1 MILTPANYYSLQ
13 ANRAYFSISQVKQ
26 FDACEACAMA
36 ELAGEYAKEKTAALL
51 VGGYVDAHFSGELEA
66 FKAENPEIFT
76 KKGELRSEY
85 QQAENIIARIERD
98 DLAIHM
104 LSGEKQQIITGKIAG
119 QPFKAKLDCWLEE
132 ASVHEIAKAF
142 PEMAE
147 LLFSAGAIVD
157 LKIVKDF
164 APLYRDGEGR
174 LNFIEYWGYDL
185 QMAVYQELKRQQI
198 GEQVPCFILAATKER
213 IPDLG
218 LFQVPQSLMDANLV
232 LLKDRLPHLTAVK
245 DGRETAEAC
254 GSCDH
259 CKTVKELTGAV
270 WLEEYA

>member
-1 MILTPANYYSLQ
+1 MILTPENYYSLR
-13 ANRAYFSISQVKQ
+13 ANQEFFSVSQVKQ
-26 FDACEACAMA
+26 FDSCEACAMA
-36 ELAGEYAKEKTAALL
+36 ELAGEYVREKTAALL

-66 FKAENPEIFT
+66 FKSENPEIFT

-98 DLAIHM
+98 ALAMRM
-104 LSGEKQQIITGKIAG
+104 LSGEKQQILTGQIAG
-119 QPFKAKLDCWLEE
+119 FPFKAKLDCWLDE
-132 ASVHEIAKAF
+132 ASAHEIAKSF
-142 PEMAE
+142 PEMGE
-147 LLFSAGAIVD
+147 LFFSAGAIVD

-164 APLYRDGEGR
+164 VPLYRDGEGR

-185 QMAVYQELKRQQI
+185 QMTVYQELKRQQI

-213 IPDLG
+213 VPDLG

-232 LLKDRLPHLTAVK
+232 LLKDRLPHLADVK
-245 DGRETAEAC
+245 VGREPAEAC

-270 WLEEYA
+270 WLEEYV

>member
-13 ANRAYFSISQVKQ
+13 ANRAYFSVSQVKQ

-51 VGGYVDAHFSGELEA
+51 VGGYVDTHFSGELEA
-66 FKAENPEIFT
+66 FKAENLEIFT

-98 DLAIHM
+98 ALAIHM

-132 ASVHEIAKAF
+132 TSVHEIAKAF

-164 APLYRDGEGR
+164 APLYRDGKGR

-213 IPDLG
+213 VPDLG

-259 CKTVKELTGAV
+259 CKTVKELTGAD

>member
-1 MILTPANYYSLQ
+1 MILTPDNYYSQQ
-13 ANRAYFSISQVKQ
+13 ANRAFFSVSQVKQ

-36 ELAGEYAKEKTAALL
+36 ELTGEYVREKTAALL
-51 VGGYVDAHFSGELEA
+51 VGGYVDAYFSGELDA
-66 FKAENPEIFT
+66 FKAGNPEIFT

-85 QQAENIIARIERD
+85 LQAESIIARIERD
-98 DLAIHM
+98 TLAMRM
-104 LSGEKQQIITGKIAG
+104 LSGEKQQILTGQIAG
-119 QPFKAKLDCWLEE
+119 LPFKAKLDCWLDESS
-132 ASVHEIAKAF
+132 AHEIAKAF
-142 PEMAE
+142 PKMAE

-198 GEQVPCFILAATKER
+198 GAQVPCFILAATKER
-213 IPDLG
+213 VHDLG
-218 LFQVPQSLMDANLV
+218 LFQVPQSLMDANLI
-232 LLKDRLPHLTAVK
+232 LLKDRLPHLAAVK
-245 DGRETAEAC
+245 DGKETAEAC

-259 CKTVKELTGAV
+259 CKTVKELAGAV

>member
-1 MILTPANYYSLQ
+1 MILTPDNYYSQQ
-13 ANRAYFSISQVKQ
+13 ANRAFFSVSQVKQ
-26 FDACEACAMA
+26 FNTCEVCAMA
-36 ELAGEYAKEKTAALL
+36 ELSGEYVREKTTALL
-51 VGGYVDAHFSGELEA
+51 VGGYVDAYFSGELEA
-66 FKAENPEIFT
+66 FKADNPEIFT

-98 DLAIHM
+98 ALAMQM
-104 LSGEKQQIITGKIAG
+104 LSGEKQQILTGQIAG
-119 QPFKAKLDCWLEE
+119 FPFKAKLDCWLDE
-132 ASVHEIAKAF
+132 ASAHEIAKAF

-164 APLYRDGEGR
+164 APLYREGEGR

-213 IPDLG
+213 VPDLG

-232 LLKDRLPHLTAVK
+232 LLKDRLPHLAAVK

-254 GSCDH
+254 GSCDY
-259 CKTVKELTGAV
+259 CKAVKELTGAV

>member
-1 MILTPANYYSLQ
+1 MILTPDNYYSQQ
-13 ANRAYFSISQVKQ
+13 ANRAFFSVSQVKQ
-26 FDACEACAMA
+26 FNTCEACAMA
-36 ELAGEYAKEKTAALL
+36 ELTGEYVREKTAALL
-51 VGGYVDAHFSGELEA
+51 VGGYVDAYFSGELDT
-66 FKAENPEIFT
+66 FKIENPEIFT

-85 QQAENIIARIERD
+85 LQAENIIARIERD
-98 DLAIHM
+98 ALAMQM
-104 LSGEKQQIITGKIAG
+104 LSGEKQQILTGQITGLS
-119 QPFKAKLDCWLEE
+119 FKAKLDCWLDE
-132 ASVHEIAKAF
+132 ASAHEIAKAF

-164 APLYRDGEGR
+164 APLYREGEGR

-213 IPDLG
+213 VPDLG
-218 LFQVPQSLMDANLV
+218 LFQIPQSLMDANLI
-232 LLKDRLPHLTAVK
+232 LLKDRLPHLAAVK
-245 DGRETAEAC
+245 DGKEAAEAC

-259 CKTVKELTGAV
+259 CKTVKELAGAV

>member
-13 ANRAYFSISQVKQ
+13 ANRAYFSVSQVNQ

-66 FKAENPEIFT
+66 FKAENLEIFT

-98 DLAIHM
+98 ALAIHM

-132 ASVHEIAKAF
+132 TSVHEIAKAF

-164 APLYRDGEGR
+164 APLYRDGKGR

-213 IPDLG
+213 VPDLG

-254 GSCDH
+254 GICDH

>member
-13 ANRAYFSISQVKQ
+13 ANRAYFSISQIKQ
-26 FDACEACAMA
+26 FDTCEACAMA
-36 ELAGEYAKEKTAALL
+36 ELAGEYAKEKTVALL

-76 KKGELRSEY
+76 KKGDLRSEY

-98 DLAIHM
+98 ALAIHM

-132 ASVHEIAKAF
+132 TSVHEIAKAF

-157 LKIVKDF
+157 LKIVRDF

-213 IPDLG
+213 VPDLG
-218 LFQVPQSLMDANLV
+218 LFQVPQFLMDANLV

-254 GSCDH
+254 GICDH

>member
-1 MILTPANYYSLQ
+1 MILTHANYYSLQ
-13 ANRAYFSISQVKQ
+13 AHRAYFSVSQIKQ

-36 ELAGEYAKEKTAALL
+36 ELAGEYEREKTSALL

-98 DLAIHM
+98 ALAMRM
-104 LSGEKQQIITGKIAG
+104 LSGEKQQILTGQIAG
-119 QPFKAKLDCWLEE
+119 LPFKAKLDCWLDEPS
-132 ASVHEIAKAF
+132 AHEIAKEF

-164 APLYRDGEGR
+164 LPLYRDGEGR

-198 GEQVPCFILAATKER
+198 GEQIPCFILAATKER
-213 IPDLG
+213 VPDLG

-232 LLKDRLPHLTAVK
+232 LLKDRLPHLAAVK
-245 DGRETAEAC
+245 DGREVAEAC

-259 CKTVKELTGAV
+259 CKAVKELTGAV

>member
-1 MILTPANYYSLQ
+1 MILTHDNYYSQQ
-13 ANRAYFSISQVKQ
+13 ANQAFFSVSQVKQ
-26 FDACEACAMA
+26 FNACEACAMA
-36 ELAGEYAKEKTAALL
+36 ALSGEYVREKSAALL
-51 VGGYVDAHFSGELEA
+51 VGGYVDAYFSGELDS
-66 FKAENPEIFT
+66 FRIGNTEIFT

-85 QQAENIIARIERD
+85 LQAENIIARIERD
-98 DLAIHM
+98 ALAMGM
-104 LSGEKQQIITGKIAG
+104 LSGEKQQILTGEIAG
-119 QPFKAKLDCWLEE
+119 FPFKAKLDCWLDE
-132 ASVHEIAKAF
+132 ASAHEIAKAF

-164 APLYRDGEGR
+164 APLYREGEGR

-198 GEQVPCFILAATKER
+198 GAQVPCFILAATKER
-213 IPDLG
+213 VPDLG

-232 LLKDRLPHLTAVK
+232 LLKDRLPHLAAVK

-254 GSCDH
+254 GSCDY
-259 CKTVKELTGAV
+259 CKAVKKLRGAV

>member
-1 MILTPANYYSLQ
+1 MILTPDNYYSQQ
-13 ANRAYFSISQVKQ
+13 ANQAFFSVSQVKQ
-26 FDACEACAMA
+26 FNACEACAMA
-36 ELAGEYAKEKTAALL
+36 ELSGEYVREKTAALL
-51 VGGYVDAHFSGELEA
+51 VGGYVDAYFSGELES
-66 FKAENPEIFT
+66 FKIENPEIFT

-85 QQAENIIARIERD
+85 LQAENIITRIERD
-98 DLAIHM
+98 ALAMRMI
-104 LSGEKQQIITGKIAG
+104 SGEKQQILTGQIAG
-119 QPFKAKLDCWLEE
+119 LPFKAKLDCWLNESS
-132 ASVHEIAKAF
+132 AHEIAKAF

-198 GEQVPCFILAATKER
+198 GAQVPCFILAATKER
-213 IPDLG
+213 VPDLG

-232 LLKDRLPHLTAVK
+232 LLKERLPHLAAVK
-245 DGRETAEAC
+245 DGREPAEAC

-259 CKTVKELTGAV
+259 CKAVKELTGAV

>member
-1 MILTPANYYSLQ
+1 MILTPDNYYSQQ
-13 ANRAYFSISQVKQ
+13 ANRAFFSVSQVKQ

-36 ELAGEYAKEKTAALL
+36 ELTGEYVREKTAALL
-51 VGGYVDAHFSGELEA
+51 VGGYVDAYFSGELDT
-66 FKAENPEIFT
+66 FKIENPEIFT
-76 KKGELRSEY
+76 KKGELRIEY
-85 QQAENIIARIERD
+85 LQAENIIARIERD
-98 DLAIHM
+98 ALAMRM
-104 LSGEKQQIITGKIAG
+104 LSGEKQQILTGQITGLS
-119 QPFKAKLDCWLEE
+119 FKAKLDCWLDE
-132 ASVHEIAKAF
+132 ASAHEIAKAF

-164 APLYRDGEGR
+164 APLYREGEGR

-213 IPDLG
+213 VPDLG
-218 LFQVPQSLMDANLV
+218 LFQVPQSLMDANLI
-232 LLKDRLPHLTAVK
+232 LLKDRLPHLAAVK
-245 DGRETAEAC
+245 DGKEMAEAC

-259 CKTVKELTGAV
+259 CKTVKELAGAI